1 MDREKL
7 SNVERWL
14 KSASGTRLTEQDYR
28 YKLKRFCEYYNI
40 NAETIINKWKKVKY
54 EDWRDREKFVDKLNE
69 RLQDYYLSLSGYTS
83 LSRKGLVSPIISFL
97 KFYGINAKI
106 SKEKYTCVKYGNRAI
121 TKEEIKRILEHSN
134 LRDRTFYLMAL
145 ETGLRPNTLVQL
157 QYKHIKED
165 FEKDI
170 IPMAI
175 NVPAMIVKDKVGDRI
190 SFIGE
195 DGFKSLKEYLSPR
208 LPLKDNDYLFA
219 PLKPLRTKDTPYLKR
234 NTFTN
239 QFSKQVIRLGIE
251 KQREKLKPKK
261 ISLYSLRKY
270 FRNNIGL
277 DRSVREYFMGHSL
290 GTDAFYIDRTNIDK
304 YRKMYADAYPKIRI
318 YEHIPTEVKEF
329 KDKLETAKEEIK
341 TLKKQVEQLKSQ
353 QHKDEIYLEEFGRMV
368 EEVNRMVKVSMKTT
382 KEKEKLKE

>member
-28 YKLKRFCEYYNI
+28 YKLKKFCSYYDI
-40 NAETIINKWKKVKY
+40 NAETIINQWKKVKY
-54 EDWRDREKFVDKLNE
+54 EEWRDREQYTDKLNE
-69 RLQDYYLSLSGYTS
+69 RLQDYYLSLKGYAS

-97 KFYGINAKI
+97 KFYGINVKI
-106 SKEKYTCVKYGNRAI
+106 SMEKYTCVKYGNRAI

-134 LRDRTFYLMAL
+134 LRDRTFYLLAL

-165 FEKDI
+165 FEKNTV
-170 IPMAI
+170 PMAI
-175 NVPAMIVKDKVGDRI
+175 NVPAMIVKDRVGDRI

-208 LPLKDNDYLFA
+208 LPLKDNDFLFA

-277 DRSVREYFMGHSL
+277 DKSVREYFMGHSL

-304 YRKMYADAYPKIRI
+304 YRKMYAEAYPKIRI
-318 YEHIPTEVKEF
+318 YEHIPFEVREF
-329 KDKLETAKEEIK
+329 KDKLEIAEEEIK
-341 TLKKQVEQLKSQ
+341 ALKKQVK
-353 QHKDEIYLEEFGRMV
+353 YLSSV
-368 EEVNRMVKVSMKTT
+368 EYVNKRYSELWAVEWEKVK
-382 KEKEKLKE
+382 KENPQWNE